1 MKKPLFLLGVLLIL
15 FAVGYAVGRIVRAH
29 CSERVVVVLSTNDIH
44 ARIRRFPQL
53 ASAVAQ
59 CRDTLGAGRVVLV
72 DAGDRW
78 TGNAY
83 VDLAPEPGQPVL
95 DLMNRLGYDVA
106 TLGNHEFDRGQ
117 AALGR
122 RIAEGT
128 AFPVVCANVRS
139 DTCSFP
145 QLPAHAVLERD
156 GVRIGVVGVVT
167 NYEGPGHPAGN
178 AASFVGLRFP
188 DPQQAARDAA
198 DALRGE
204 VDVLLL
210 LSHMGD
216 DRDLELLASGEQRY
230 DAVIG
235 GHTHVV
241 RDTTIGRT
249 LLTQTGKN
257 LAAVGATTLRLRGR
271 RLVGADFR
279 LVPLDGYAP
288 DNAFAAEV
296 ARCYDNPELNRP
308 VGDFAAAAG
317 KTGLGNW
324 ICDRIA
330 AATGAEIGIY
340 HVGGVRVDTLPAGG
354 VGLARLYDLEP
365 FSSRIARVR
374 MTPEQLRRMILLKYN
389 DGENRKEAH
398 RIDLI
403 ATTPYT
409 IVVDAEDRAVD
420 VRFPALREGRAYEVA
435 LGDYIFR
442 NYAGVDRAAGGI
454 TERRVVDVLFDDLR
468 RAPVLPDNAPRQR
481 REPRP

>member
-59 CRDTLGAGRVVLV
+59 CRDTLGADRVVLV

-122 RIAEGT
+122 RIAGGT

-139 DTCSFP
+139 DTCTFP

-288 DNAFAAEV
+288 DSAFAAEV

-340 HVGGVRVDTLPAGG
+340 HVGGVRIDTLPAGG

-374 MTPEQLRRMILLKYN
+374 MTPDELRRMILLKYN
-389 DGENRKEAH
+389 DEENRKEAH

-409 IVVDAEDRAVD
+409 IVVDADDRAVD
-420 VRFPALREGRAYEVA
+420 VRFPALQEGRAYEVA

-442 NYAGVDRAAGGI
+442 NYAGVDRAAGEI
-454 TERRVVDVLFDDLR
+454 TARRVVDVLFDDLR